1 MIGLVRQQ
9 NNVVQSRNDNRYWYC
24 WSDIYVVKESMMF
37 MKPLRDD
44 LMVQQQVDDAWQHF
58 VGVIMLNQT
67 GRKAVKTTLPE
78 FLYWFPTPWS
88 LLAADEEFVKS
99 IIQPLGMVN
108 VRYNRLIR
116 MSQDYLTWDG
126 NDATMLYGIG
136 KYGSDSYEIFYK
148 HNYRVE
154 PTDKELKRYLEQE
167 VFDAFKTA

>member
-1 MIGLVRQQ
+1 MI
-9 NNVVQSRNDNRYWYC
+9 
-24 WSDIYVVKESMMF
+24 
-37 MKPLRDD
+37 KPLRND

-78 FLYWFPTPWS
+78 FLYWFPTALS
-88 LLAADEEFVKS
+88 LLHADEEFVKS

-108 VRYNRLIR
+108 VRYSRLIR

-136 KYGSDSYEIFYK
+136 KYGSDSYEIFFK
-148 HNYRVE
+148 KNYSVQ
-154 PTDKELKRYLEQE
+154 PADKELKRYLEKE
-167 VFDAFKTA
+167 VFNVFEIA

>member
-1 MIGLVRQQ
+1 MI
-9 NNVVQSRNDNRYWYC
+9 
-24 WSDIYVVKESMMF
+24 
-37 MKPLRDD
+37 KPLRDD

-78 FLYWFPTPWS
+78 FLYWFPTALA
-88 LLAADEEFVKS
+88 LLHADEEFVKS

-108 VRYNRLIR
+108 VRYTRLIR

-148 HNYRVE
+148 NNYSVK
-154 PTDKELKRYLEQE
+154 PADKELIRYLEEE
-167 VFDAFKTA
+167 VNNAFETA